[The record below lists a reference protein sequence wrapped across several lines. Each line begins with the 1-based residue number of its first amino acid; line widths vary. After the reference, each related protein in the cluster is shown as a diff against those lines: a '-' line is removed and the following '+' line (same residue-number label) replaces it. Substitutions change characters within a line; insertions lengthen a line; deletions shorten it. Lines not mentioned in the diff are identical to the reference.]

1 MDEKSAVRSS
11 GPYVEQLWRFP
22 VKSMRGEQLGSA
34 TLTGDGIVG
43 DRVVHV
49 RGHRGVVTARTRPGL
64 LGLTATTAP
73 DGEVLVDGRPWQS
86 PDVAAAIHRVAGPGV
101 EAVHYAGSERFDVL
115 PLLVATDG
123 GIAALGH
130 SGRRLRPNIVVGGV
144 EGLAERS
151 WPGRT
156 LRIGEVVIGMLK
168 LRSRCVVT
176 TFDPD
181 TGAQNLDVLRRINR
195 QFEGRVALDCWV
207 ARPGKIHVGDPVEVV
222 DEYLEPPP
230 RGGWIVGA
238 PYAVP

>member
-1 MDEKSAVRSS
+1 
-11 GPYVEQLWRFP
+11 
-22 VKSMRGEQLGSA
+22 
-34 TLTGDGIVG
+34 
-43 DRVVHV
+43 
-49 RGHRGVVTARTRPGL
+49 
-64 LGLTATTAP
+64 
-73 DGEVLVDGRPWQS
+73 
-86 PDVAAAIHRVAGPGV
+86 VAGPGA
-101 EAVHYAGSERFDVL
+101 EAVHYAGSERFDVM

-151 WPGRT
+151 WPGRA

-168 LRSRCVVT
+168 LRSRCIVT

-195 QFEGRVALDCWV
+195 QFDGRVALDCWV
-207 ARPGKIHVGDPVEVV
+207 ARPGTIHVGDPVEVV